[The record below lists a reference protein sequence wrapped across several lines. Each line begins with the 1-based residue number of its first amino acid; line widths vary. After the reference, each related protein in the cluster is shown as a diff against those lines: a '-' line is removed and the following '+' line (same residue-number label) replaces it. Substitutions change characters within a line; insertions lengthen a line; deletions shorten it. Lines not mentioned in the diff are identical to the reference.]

1 MGVACSSASKTAENE
16 VPDKPQLILAMRIF
30 GAIIALFSIV
40 QFGIGGAA
48 YSYFT
53 NVKLGAWWGSILTF
67 VAGLLGAYSKPK
79 GTIIAGIVVGSI
91 AFIIA
96 AIGSSVDGVAALVF
110 ASENVCISSSGTI
123 SGDSTYSSQVA
134 LCQLVEPG
142 FDCVCA
148 SALSSYSWTCF
159 EYNGHPNCADIITAY
174 PSLLKASSGMLAF
187 LTVTTFVYTILSCVS
202 ACRCCKGAAPV
213 ADASLNKQSTQT
225 QAWTSAPAAQAQPVV
240 VQFVPQGQPGQ
251 PGQPAQPGQPQQY
264 QPLPQQYPPGQQP
277 PVQYQQYPP
286 VQQPPGQYQQYP
298 PGQYQQYPPGQQP
311 VQYQYPPGQQPQ
323 QYQYPPGQQ
332 PPGQVQYPPV
342 AQAVQA

>member
-1 MGVACSSASKTAENE
+1 MGAKCCTENE
-16 VPDKPQLILAMRIF
+16 VPDKPRLILAMRIF

-48 YSYFT
+48 YGYFT

-67 VAGLLGAYSKPK
+67 VAGILGAYSKPK

-123 SGDSTYSSQVA
+123 SGDSTYSSQVS
-134 LCQLVEPG
+134 LCQLVQPG
-142 FDCVCA
+142 FDCNCA
-148 SALSSYSWTCF
+148 SATSSYSWTCF
-159 EYNGHPNCADIITAY
+159 AYDGHSNCADIMTAY

-187 LTVTTFVYTILSCVS
+187 LTVTTFVYTILSCAS
-202 ACRCCKGAAPV
+202 ACSCCKGAAPV
-213 ADASLNKQSTQT
+213 ADASLNKQPTQT
-225 QAWTSAPAAQAQPVV
+225 QAWTSAPVVQAQPIV
-240 VQFVPQGQPGQ
+240 VQFVPQVQSG
-251 PGQPAQPGQPQQY
+251 QPGQPQQY

-286 VQQPPGQYQQYP
+286 GQQPPGQYQQYP
-298 PGQYQQYPPGQQP
+298 PGQYPPGQFPPGQQP
-311 VQYQYPPGQQPQ
+311 VQY
-323 QYQYPPGQQ
+323 
-332 PPGQVQYPPV
+332 
-342 AQAVQA
+342 

>member
-1 MGVACSSASKTAENE
+1 MGAKCCAENE

-48 YSYFT
+48 YGYFT

-67 VAGLLGAYSKPK
+67 VAGILGAYSRPK

-123 SGDSTYSSQVA
+123 SGDSTYSSQVS
-134 LCQLVEPG
+134 LCQLVQPG
-142 FDCVCA
+142 FDCNCA
-148 SALSSYSWTCF
+148 SATSSYSWTCF
-159 EYNGHPNCADIITAY
+159 AYSGHSNCADIMTAY

-187 LTVTTFVYTILSCVS
+187 LTVTTFVYTILSCAS

-213 ADASLNKQSTQT
+213 ADTSLNKQPTQA
-225 QAWTSAPAAQAQPVV
+225 QAWTSAPVAQAQPVV

-251 PGQPAQPGQPQQY
+251 PGPPGQPGQPGQQQY

-286 VQQPPGQYQQYP
+286 GQQPPGQYQQYP
-298 PGQYQQYPPGQQP
+298 PGQYPPGQQP
-311 VQYQYPPGQQPQ
+311 VQYQYPPGQQPV
-323 QYQYPPGQQ
+323 QY
-332 PPGQVQYPPV
+332 PPGQVQYQPV